1 MFSLSRPRLPA
12 VVALLLSTAC
22 SRPAPSAIVPPA
34 AVTNS
39 SAAPAPASETA
50 ASPGPPPVV
59 RDTTEPTPMVEP
71 AEAFRRGWMPLRPT
85 GVPAFLAAHPTYDG
99 RGVIIGIL
107 DSGQDPGIP
116 GLGKTTTGDRKLL
129 DLRDFS
135 GEGAVTLTPAAPEG
149 DQLIVGGRPLS
160 GIARLRGFRVGT
172 GMWVGTLAELSL
184 GDLPASDLNGD
195 RDNSDTLALV
205 VLRATDGWVLFAD
218 TDGDGSLA
226 DETPVRDYLVAR
238 ETFAWHSGKRP
249 AQLNL
254 AANFTTATGGAPRLD
269 LFFDTSAHGSHVAGI
284 AAGHQLYGIS
294 GFDGVAPGAW
304 LLGLKIANNAQ
315 GGIST
320 SGSMLAAMDYAIRF
334 AAKRH
339 APLVLN
345 LSFGV
350 GNEAEGLA
358 RVDALVDSV
367 LAAHPDIVC
376 TISGGNDGPGLST
389 MGFPASASRA
399 LTVGATYPA
408 VFLGPNWRGTDPVAY
423 FSSRGGELAKPDLVT
438 PGLAFSTVPRWSTG
452 GEQKGG
458 TSMASP
464 HAAGLAALLVSGLT
478 QEKRP
483 VDARQIRQ
491 ALMVTARPIPGATF
505 LDDGT
510 GQADVGAAW
519 RWLGTPH
526 QIPDIAVR
534 ARDHGVSAA
543 WRLRPPGT
551 QGDTTQIFDLIQ
563 AVGSPATDLT
573 FRTSAGWLR
582 APGGVR
588 TSAGA
593 TTSVSLNLQASALTT
608 PGLHVGVVSGW
619 TSDTLAGPVVR
630 LITSVVVPDTGA
642 SFMADMGEVPAG
654 GEARR
659 FFTAQA
665 GRPFAVAY
673 FTRDASQQVSAWLH
687 EPGGQPYQEENGIS
701 AGAGEQ
707 AAVILVDARQVREG
721 IYEAIVTAP
730 PLEAAAA
737 AIVVQQSPLRIS
749 ATRAWDSIAVA
760 LENLSPATVA
770 TEPFV
775 VLVGA
780 ERTVR
785 VVANGSDRQGIR
797 FALPDWAVH
806 ATIDVSMDPA
816 QWPRFTDFGVTL
828 LDAAGRQLGK
838 SPLNYATGRL
848 QADLLPDRNGQ
859 AELAL
864 FPGFADATGD
874 LRWTA
879 DLSIR
884 LYADSAHVTAIPGAP
899 LTIEPGH
906 TATLSLPLGVLRLA
920 LGDGFFP
927 LGIVVVPEEEQTW
940 TREVPLPPTL
950 TPLSP

>member
-1 MFSLSRPRLPA
+1 MLARAHGCLSL
-12 VVALLLSTAC
+12 VVALVFLSAC
-22 SRPAPSAIVPPA
+22 SRPAPGAPVSPAPVSASPAAPLPGTDSSAPPEAPPA
-34 AVTNS
+34 
-39 SAAPAPASETA
+39 
-50 ASPGPPPVV
+50 V
-59 RDTTEPTPMVEP
+59 RDTTEPAPLVQP
-71 AEAFRRGWMPLRPT
+71 AEAYRRGWMPLRPT

-116 GLGKTTTGDRKLL
+116 GLGTTTTGDRKIL

-135 GEGAVTLTPAAPEG
+135 GEGAVALFPATPEG
-149 DQLIVGGRPLS
+149 DQLFIGGRTFS
-160 GIARLRGFRVGT
+160 GIARLRGLRVGT
-172 GMWVGTLAELSL
+172 GIWAGTVAELSL
-184 GDLPASDLNGD
+184 GELPASDLNGD
-195 RDNSDTLALV
+195 RDNSDTLAIV
-205 VLRATDGWVLFAD
+205 VLRTTDGWVLFAD

-238 ETFAWHSGKRP
+238 ETFAWHSATRP
-249 AQLNL
+249 VQLNL
-254 AANFTTATGGAPRLD
+254 AANFTTAPGGGPRLD

-284 AAGHQLYGIS
+284 AAGHELYGVR

-320 SGSMLAAMDYAIRF
+320 SGSMLAAIDYAIRF
-334 AAKRH
+334 AAERH

-350 GNEAEGLA
+350 GNEAEGRA
-358 RVDALVDSV
+358 RADALVDSV
-367 LAAHPDIVC
+367 LAAHPDIVF
-376 TISGGNDGPGLST
+376 TISAGNDGPGLST
-389 MGFPASASRA
+389 MGFPGSASRA

-408 VFLGPNWRGTDPVAY
+408 VFLGPNWKGSDPIAY

-438 PGLAFSTVPRWSTG
+438 PGLAFSSVPRWNTG
-452 GEQKGG
+452 DEQKGG

-464 HAAGLAALLVSGLT
+464 HAAGLAALLVSGLA
-478 QEKRP
+478 QEKRSI
-483 VDARQIRQ
+483 DARQIRQ
-491 ALMVTARPIPGATF
+491 ALMVTARPLAGETF
-505 LDDGT
+505 LDIGT
-510 GQADVGAAW
+510 GQPDVGAAW

-526 QIPDIAVR
+526 QLPEIAVR
-534 ARDHGVSAA
+534 SRDHGVSAA
-543 WRLRPPGT
+543 WRIRPPGT
-551 QGDTTQIFDLIQ
+551 QGDTTQIFDLVQ
-563 AVGSPATDLT
+563 AGGSPATELT
-573 FRTSAGWLR
+573 FRSSAAWLR

-588 TSAGA
+588 TSPGA
-593 TTSVSLNLQASALTT
+593 TTPVTLTMQARALTA

-630 LITSVVVPDTGA
+630 LVTSVVVPDTGA
-642 SFMADMGEVPAG
+642 RFTADMGDVPAG

-665 GRPFAVAY
+665 GRPFAVVY
-673 FTRDASQQVSAWLH
+673 LTRDASEQVSAWLH
-687 EPGGQPYQEENGIS
+687 EPGGQPYPEENGIS

-707 AAVILVDARQVREG
+707 AAVILVDARQVRDG
-721 IYEAIVTAP
+721 VYEAVVTAP

-737 AIVVQQSPLRIS
+737 AIVVQHSPLRIS
-749 ATRAWDSIAVA
+749 ATREWDSIAVR
-760 LENLSPATVA
+760 LENLSPTAVA

-780 ERTVR
+780 ERAVR
-785 VVANGSDRQGIR
+785 VVANGTDRQRVR

-806 ATIDVSMDPA
+806 AAIDVSMEPA

-828 LDAAGRQLGK
+828 VNGAGQQLGK

-848 QADLLPDRNGQ
+848 QVDLPPDGAGP
-859 AELAL
+859 AELLL
-864 FPGFADATGD
+864 FPGFADARGD

-884 LYADSAHVTAIPGAP
+884 LYADSAGVTPIPGAP
-899 LTIEPGH
+899 LTIEPGR
-906 TATLSLPLGVLRLA
+906 TATLSLPLGPPRLA

-927 LGIVVVPEEEQTW
+927 LGIVVVPEEERTW